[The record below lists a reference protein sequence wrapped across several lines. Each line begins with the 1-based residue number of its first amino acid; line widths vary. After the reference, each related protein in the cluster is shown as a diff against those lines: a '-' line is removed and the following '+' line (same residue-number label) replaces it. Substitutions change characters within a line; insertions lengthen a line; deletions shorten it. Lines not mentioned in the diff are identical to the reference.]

1 MFANRTALR
10 LAVIFWAVLG
20 SVFSLHSQAAEPRL
34 AVAEVVQRSVPDVY
48 VTDAVIEA
56 VQQATIAAET
66 TGRIKAIYFDVD
78 DVVEPGSVLLRFTD
92 KEQRARLAR
101 AEAAQKE
108 TEARRKQAEAEH
120 GRITEVFAK
129 KLVARSAMDKAIADL
144 KAARQR
150 LKAAEADVQ
159 QAQEQL
165 EYTIIRAPYA
175 GIVTKRHVNVGE
187 QVRPGT
193 ALMTG
198 FSLAKLRATASV
210 PQAVV
215 EAVRRHGEVS
225 ISLPESPSTAPVTS
239 RDITIYPFA
248 DAASHRF
255 TVRAE
260 LSALPA
266 GFYPGMF
273 VKAAFVVGERSLLV
287 TPRSS
292 VVHRSEVTAVYV
304 VDAQG
309 RISFRAV
316 RVGKSQADEVEILA
330 GLTVGEQVAQDPV
343 AAGVLLK
350 TQRAKQK

>member
-1 MFANRTALR
+1 MCAKRPAL
-10 LAVIFWAVLG
+10 LWLVLLGVMSG
-20 SVFSLHSQAAEPRL
+20 SVLSLPGQAATPEL
-34 AVAEVVQRSVPDVY
+34 AVAEAEQRVLQDTY
-48 VTDAVIEA
+48 MADAVVEA

-66 TGRIKAIYFDVD
+66 TGRIKAINFDVD
-78 DVVEPGSVLLRFTD
+78 DVVDKGSVLLRFSD

-108 TEARRKQAEAEH
+108 AEARLKEAEAEH
-120 GRITEVFAK
+120 TRVTEVFAK
-129 KLVARSAMDKAIADL
+129 KLVAKAAMDKASADL
-144 KAARQR
+144 KAAQQR

-159 QAQEQL
+159 QAREQL
-165 EYTIIRAPYA
+165 EYTVVRAPYA
-175 GIVTKRHVNVGE
+175 GIVVKRHVNVGE

-193 ALMTG
+193 PLMTG

-215 EAVRRHGEVS
+215 EAVRQQREVS
-225 ISLPESPSTAPVTS
+225 ISLPGSTAAVTS
-239 RDITIYPFA
+239 RDITVYPYA
-248 DAASHRF
+248 DAASHQF

-260 LSALPA
+260 LSSVPA

-273 VKAAFVVGERSLLV
+273 VKAAFVVGERSALLV
-287 TPRSS
+287 PLAS

-309 RISFRAV
+309 QISFRAV
-316 RVGKSQADEVEILA
+316 RIGNPLDDRLEILA
-330 GLTVGEQVAQDPV
+330 GLTAGEKVARDPV

-350 TQRAKQK
+350 AQRANSANK

>member
-1 MFANRTALR
+1 MLANRTVMQS
-10 LAVIFWAVLG
+10 AVVFWAILG
-20 SVFSLHSQAAEPRL
+20 SVFSLYVQAAEPGL
-34 AVAEVVQRSVPDVY
+34 QVIGVEQRTVPDVY
-48 VTDAVIEA
+48 TTDALIEA

-78 DVVEPGSVLLRFTD
+78 DVVEKGDVLLRFTD

-108 TEARRKQAEAEH
+108 TEARLKQAEAEH
-120 GRITEVFAK
+120 DRITEIFAK
-129 KLVARSAMDKAIADL
+129 KLVASSAMDKAVADL
-144 KAARQR
+144 KAAQHR

-165 EYTIIRAPYA
+165 KYTIIRAPYA
-175 GIVTKRHVNVGE
+175 GIVIKRHVNVGE
-187 QVRPGT
+187 QVSPGA

-210 PQAVV
+210 PQAMV
-215 EAVRRHGEVS
+215 EAVRQRREVR
-225 ISLPESPSTAPVTS
+225 IHLPEYSSAAPVNS

-248 DAASHRF
+248 DAANHRF

-260 LSALPA
+260 LSAVPA

-287 TPRSS
+287 VPRSS

-304 VDAQG
+304 VDEQG
-309 RISFRAV
+309 QVSFRAV
-316 RVGKSQADEVEILA
+316 RVGNTSGDTVEVLA
-330 GLTVGEQVAQDPV
+330 GLAVGENVAQDPV

-350 TQRAKQK
+350 VQRAQ